1 MIGPVIVTVPPTGM
15 SPVHTAPVV
24 PTDRVPELVVSGP
37 PLVASVAMS
46 GALKVTLIP
55 KYGVCPVL
63 VSVVVIFT
71 SEPGVAVAT
80 SVVVSIV
87 SCDTVTVALQD
98 VSVVPAGQLLPVV
111 TEVMVLA
118 RMWLPVSGLFT
129 VTENVMVAAAPTARF
144 PVQVRFG
151 LAKVT
156 LPLVAA

>member
-87 SCDTVTVALQD
+87 SCDTVTVALHCGSVLPEPQLLSGD
-98 VSVVPAGQLLPVV
+98 EEVSVPDRMPLPA
-111 TEVMVLA
+111 
-118 RMWLPVSGLFT
+118 SGLFT
-129 VTENVMVAAAPTARF
+129 VTE
-144 PVQVRFG
+144 
-151 LAKVT
+151 
-156 LPLVAA
+156 